1 MKPIGRHAAVG
12 VLALAFVLLET
23 VPAGGDPE
31 TPRNEGCLGETF
43 HVAIDSHVHGKYGI
57 NEVSEISPTHATNV
71 ISDYDLTL
79 RGTYVRGLHDGKL
92 QWVSRTI
99 EWSGQS
105 RVVLFGC
112 YLDASEA
119 GGHLELGPTDG
130 GVETMTP
137 WQRDQIKWHA
147 QPEKQFGGSCFLFAG
162 AGSSQTSKGASL
174 GGAPLRFPEIR
185 GTRDMLRSG
194 CCFSAVDKDGSRYSE
209 MVEQRGNERVT
220 ISAKPTEIVPN
231 QSLNNTDEATSQL
244 TIRATCDGVPLKDR
258 QIGLRI
264 DVKPRSG
271 YHNHV
276 PNRPRGKLAEV
287 GKSEADCGV
296 ETGALPVDDTSCIT
310 VNTDANGEAK
320 VKFKSPL
327 TGSVDYTTK
336 GAGPYKI
343 GIAGDYKITAKD
355 AQFTEVRADTEIQA
369 KVKDLKPATFDSNLE
384 ELRGGTSAHP
394 DGSFGTEG
402 TLEKFTELAKAFH
415 DYQILH
421 NIALTGEYCKK
432 KEWPVVPASTN
443 DIALPEG
450 GIFDWN
456 TTKTPWRPSHQTH
469 NKGGGGDFNRFG
481 DYANKT
487 RIECGGTTANL
498 QVWYMQ
504 VFIELGKTKG
514 KWDCSDL
521 GASGGYP
528 MFSPDACEVGE
539 IPTGEIRT
547 PFVGPEGPAVL
558 YFPPRLHLHVED

>member
-1 MKPIGRHAAVG
+1 MKSIARHAAG

-31 TPRNEGCLGETF
+31 TGRNEGCLGETF
-43 HVAIDSHVHGKYGI
+43 RVAIDSHVHTNTRI
-57 NEVSEISPTHATNV
+57 NGVSEISPTGTKV
-71 ISDYDLTL
+71 IGDYDLTL
-79 RGTYVRGLHDGKL
+79 RGTYVRELHDGKTR
-92 QWVSRTI
+92 WVSRTI
-99 EWSGQS
+99 DWSGQS
-105 RVVLFGC
+105 SGVVFGC
-112 YLDASEA
+112 YSNASEA

-130 GVETMTP
+130 PVDTISRE
-137 WQRDQIKWHA
+137 QRDQIKWNVK
-147 QPEKQFGGSCFLFAG
+147 PEKNLGGSCFLFG
-162 AGSSQTSKGASL
+162 GGG
-174 GGAPLRFPEIR
+174 GGAPLRVPEIR
-185 GTRDMLRSG
+185 GTRDTLRSG
-194 CCFSAVDKDGSRYSE
+194 HYYMAVDRDGSRYSE
-209 MVEQRGNERVT
+209 TVEQRGNEKVS
-220 ISAKPTEIVPN
+220 ISAEPTEIVPN
-231 QSLNNTDEATSQL
+231 QSLKNTDEATSQL
-244 TIRATCDGVPLKDR
+244 TIRATCDGAPLKDR

-276 PNRPRGKLAEV
+276 LNRPRGKFAV
-287 GKSEADCGV
+287 GDTETDCGF
-296 ETGALPVDDTSCIT
+296 ETGALPETLDDTSCTT
-310 VNTDANGEAK
+310 VTTDANGEAK

-327 TGSVDYTTK
+327 TGSVDPTEK
-336 GAGPYKI
+336 GAGPYRS

-355 AQFTEVRADTEIQA
+355 SEFTEVRDSTEILA

-394 DGSFGTEG
+394 DGSYGAEG
-402 TLEKFTELAKAFH
+402 TLNAFAKLAKAFH

-432 KEWPVVPASTN
+432 TAWLPVVSASTN

-481 DYANKT
+481 DYENKNRT
-487 RIECGGTTANL
+487 ECGGTTANL

-504 VFIELGKTKG
+504 VFIELGKDYG
-514 KWDCSDL
+514 QWDCSDL

-528 MFSPDACEVGE
+528 MFSPHACAVGE
-539 IPTGEIRT
+539 IPTGEVIA
-547 PFVGPEGPAVL
+547 PFVGPQGPAVF